1 MLQLTISKL
10 EKNHQNFLLSL
21 FEFNGTFSIL
31 NNIPKYLA
39 NDAFF
44 LSEVRKIKKIFSEFD
59 NKNFYI
65 DFCDLYGFNYH
76 NGITFSV
83 FGNNSKECFIRG
95 GRYNSI
101 GKQFGKER
109 PATGFTINLNNVVNF
124 LSKNNLIL
132 NNNSEVIYAPYT
144 SDDAL
149 IKKIQNLR
157 KNGKKVRYYYSISEI
172 PKKLKKNH

>member
-1 MLQLTISKL
+1 MLQDTISKL

-109 PATGFTINLNNVVNF
+109 PATGFTINLNNVVNH
-124 LSKNNLIL
+124 LLKNNLL
-132 NNNSEVIYAPYT
+132 QHKDSEVIYAPYT
-144 SDDAL
+144 KDDAL
-149 IKKIQNLR
+149 S
-157 KNGKKVRYYYSISEI
+157 KNSE
-172 PKKLKKNH
+172 LKKKRQKNTLLLFYF